1 MRLKNLQ
8 EVFESLE
15 KKNLKNLSMLFLR
28 MRVLHKTINMYRLKN
43 MQCMVHL
50 VQIYLMY
57 ARIEILTLNIIFE
70 ISQSKSICYK

>member
-15 KKNLKNLSMLFLR
+15 KKNLKKSQYALPAHARFTQNNQN
-28 MRVLHKTINMYRLKN
+28 TYRLKN

-70 ISQSKSICYK
+70 ISQSKSIC